1 MIEKSRWI
9 EKFESEL
16 ERKKVFCLY
25 GSIDDDYFYKESTC
39 DINEF
44 FEKKFGDN
52 KFIFFGTDYFEK
64 MIESEE
70 QQDEENEI
78 NSLSDGIFLNTRVDF
93 LKNVQKLEN
102 SSEKNIIIKDPRL
115 FFGDSSC
122 YDYSYTLRYFLE
134 YINSEKNDRKIIF
147 ICENLGD
154 FPEKLTVN
162 NPYVSTIYIDYPE
175 EDERETYIKDFLKFF
190 YHREKSGQESSF
202 IKEDFNIFLKITG
215 KRKLKEIANIFN
227 KSVRTKTI
235 YDPSKSIKEIVNDYD
250 FGEKK
255 SPWVNLKNS
264 TIKRLETKLKKRV
277 KGQDEA
283 IEFVKKVVYRAKLN
297 LNGVTQ
303 PYSTKPTG
311 VMFFTGPSGVGKT
324 ELAKAL
330 TECIFGDESAFKRF
344 DMSEYKSSESINK
357 LIGSDPGYVGYNE
370 GGQLTNWIMS
380 NPYSVILF
388 DEIDKANVK
397 IWDTFLQILEDGRLT
412 DNKGNTGYFTESII
426 IFTSNIG
433 NAEFD
438 EQSEKNPRKYYLDA
452 LNRYFEKEVGR
463 VEILNRFGNN
473 KVVFNHISEDVFEE
487 IIENKLKMVIENIK
501 KRIKNLELEI
511 ENMEEMKQFFLKKLD
526 DSKKFGA
533 RLVNTLIETYF
544 INEFSIFFTEKDN
557 KENEIIAF
565 IKDEKVEFR
574 C

>member
-16 ERKKVFCLY
+16 ERRKVFCLY

-39 DINEF
+39 NINEF
-44 FEKKFGDN
+44 FEKKFGDDL
-52 KFIFFGTDYFEK
+52 FIFFGTDYFEK
-64 MIESEE
+64 IIESEE
-70 QQDEENEI
+70 QQGEEND
-78 NSLSDGIFLNTRVDF
+78 LTDGIFLNTRVDF
-93 LKNVQKLEN
+93 LKNIQKLEN
-102 SSEKNIIIKDPRL
+102 LSEKNIIIKDPKL
-115 FFGDSSC
+115 FFGDASC

-134 YINSEKNDRKIIF
+134 YINSEENDKKIIF
-147 ICENLGD
+147 ISETLGD

-175 EDERETYIKDFLKFF
+175 EDERETYIKDILNFF
-190 YHREKSGQESSF
+190 SLREKTGEDSDS
-202 IKEDFNIFLKITG
+202 IKEDFNIFVKITG
-215 KRKLKEIANIFN
+215 KRKLKEVSNIFQ
-227 KSVRTKTI
+227 KAEETKTI
-235 YDPSKSIKEIVNDYD
+235 FDSEKSIKDIVNDYD

-255 SPWVNLKNS
+255 SPWINLKNS
-264 TIKRLETKLKKRV
+264 TIKRLEEKLKKRV
-277 KGQDEA
+277 KGQNEA
-283 IEFVKKVVYRAKLN
+283 IEFVKKVIYRAKLN
-297 LNGVTQ
+297 LNGVMQ

-324 ELAKAL
+324 ELAKTL
-330 TECIFGDESAFKRF
+330 TECIFGDESSFKRF
-344 DMSEYKSSESINK
+344 DMSEYKSAESINK

-438 EQSEKNPRKYYLDA
+438 EIAEKNPKKHYLDA
-452 LNRYFEKEVGR
+452 LNKYFEKEVGR
-463 VEILNRFGNN
+463 VEILNRFGDN
-473 KVVFNHISEDVFEE
+473 KIVFNHISNDVFEE
-487 IIENKLKMVIENIK
+487 IIETKLEIVIKNMK

-511 ENMEEMKQFFLKKLD
+511 ENIEEMKQFFMRKLET
-526 DSKKFGA
+526 SKKFGA
-533 RLVNTLIETYF
+533 RLVNTLIENYF
-544 INEFSIFFTEKDN
+544 INEFSIFYTEKNDN
-557 KENEIIAF
+557 KNRIIAF
-565 IKDEKVEFR
+565 VNDEKVEFR

>member
-16 ERKKVFCLY
+16 ERRKVFCLY
-25 GSIDDDYFYKESTC
+25 GSIDDDYFYKESTYN
-39 DINEF
+39 INEF
-44 FEKKFGDN
+44 FEKKFGDDL
-52 KFIFFGTDYFEK
+52 FIFFGTDYFEK
-64 MIESEE
+64 IIESEE
-70 QQDEENEI
+70 QQGEEND
-78 NSLSDGIFLNTRVDF
+78 LTDGIFLNTRVDF
-93 LKNVQKLEN
+93 LKNIQKLEN
-102 SSEKNIIIKDPRL
+102 LSEKNIIIKDPRL
-115 FFGDSSC
+115 FFGDASC

-134 YINSEKNDRKIIF
+134 YINSEENDKKIIF
-147 ICENLGD
+147 ISETLGD

-175 EDERETYIKDFLKFF
+175 EDEREAYIKDILNFF
-190 YHREKSGQESSF
+190 SLREKTGEDSDS
-202 IKEDFNIFLKITG
+202 IKEDFNIFVKITG
-215 KRKLKEIANIFN
+215 KRKLKEISNIFQ
-227 KSVRTKTI
+227 KAEETKTI
-235 YDPSKSIKEIVNDYD
+235 FDSEKSIKDIVNEYD
-250 FGEKK
+250 FGEKE
-255 SPWVNLKNS
+255 SPWINLKNS
-264 TIKRLETKLKKRV
+264 TIKRLEEKLKKRV

-283 IEFVKKVVYRAKLN
+283 IDFVKKVIYRAKLN
-297 LNGVTQ
+297 LNGVMQ

-344 DMSEYKSSESINK
+344 DMSEYKSAESINK

-438 EQSEKNPRKYYLDA
+438 EIAEKNPKKHYLDA
-452 LNRYFEKEVGR
+452 LNKYFEKEVGR
-463 VEILNRFGNN
+463 VEILNRFGDN
-473 KVVFNHISEDVFEE
+473 KIVFNHISEDVFEE
-487 IIENKLKMVIENIK
+487 IIETKLEIVIKNMK

-511 ENMEEMKQFFLKKLD
+511 ENIEEMKQFFMRKLET
-526 DSKKFGA
+526 SKKFGA
-533 RLVNTLIETYF
+533 RLVNTLIENYF
-544 INEFSIFFTEKDN
+544 INEFSIFYTEKNDN
-557 KENEIIAF
+557 KNKIIAF
-565 IKDEKVEFR
+565 VNDEKVEFR

>member
-16 ERKKVFCLY
+16 ERRKVFCLY

-39 DINEF
+39 NINEF
-44 FEKKFGDN
+44 FEKKFGDDL
-52 KFIFFGTDYFEK
+52 FIFFGTDYFEK
-64 MIESEE
+64 IIESEE
-70 QQDEENEI
+70 QQGEEND
-78 NSLSDGIFLNTRVDF
+78 LTDGIFLNTRVDF
-93 LKNVQKLEN
+93 LKNIQKLEN
-102 SSEKNIIIKDPRL
+102 LSEKNIIIKDPRL
-115 FFGDSSC
+115 FFGDASC

-134 YINSEKNDRKIIF
+134 YINSEENDKKIIF
-147 ICENLGD
+147 ISETLGD

-175 EDERETYIKDFLKFF
+175 EDEREAYIKDILNFF
-190 YHREKSGQESSF
+190 SLREKTGEDSNS

-215 KRKLKEIANIFN
+215 KRKLKEVSNIFQ
-227 KSVRTKTI
+227 KAEETKTI
-235 YDPSKSIKEIVNDYD
+235 FDSEKSIKDIVNDYD

-255 SPWVNLKNS
+255 SPWINLKNS
-264 TIKRLETKLKKRV
+264 TIKRLEEKLKKRV

-283 IEFVKKVVYRAKLN
+283 IEFVKKVIYRAKLN
-297 LNGVTQ
+297 LNGVMQ

-344 DMSEYKSSESINK
+344 DMSEYKSAESINK

-412 DNKGNTGYFTESII
+412 DSKGNTGYFTESII

-438 EQSEKNPRKYYLDA
+438 EIAEKNPKKHYLDA
-452 LNRYFEKEVGR
+452 LNKYFEKEVGR
-463 VEILNRFGNN
+463 VEILNRFGDN
-473 KVVFNHISEDVFEE
+473 KIVFNHISKDVFEE
-487 IIENKLKMVIENIK
+487 IIETKLEIVIKNMK

-511 ENMEEMKQFFLKKLD
+511 ENIEEMKQFFMRKLET
-526 DSKKFGA
+526 SKKFGA
-533 RLVNTLIETYF
+533 RLVNTLIENYF
-544 INEFSIFFTEKDN
+544 INEFSIFYTEKNDN
-557 KENEIIAF
+557 KNRIIAF
-565 IKDEKVEFR
+565 VNDEKVEFR

>member
-16 ERKKVFCLY
+16 ERRKVFCLY

-39 DINEF
+39 NINEF
-44 FEKKFGDN
+44 FEKKFGDDL
-52 KFIFFGTDYFEK
+52 FIFFGTDYFEK
-64 MIESEE
+64 IIESEE
-70 QQDEENEI
+70 QQGEEND
-78 NSLSDGIFLNTRVDF
+78 LTDGIFLNTRVDF
-93 LKNVQKLEN
+93 LKNIQKLEN
-102 SSEKNIIIKDPRL
+102 LSEKNIIIKDPRL
-115 FFGDSSC
+115 FFGDASC

-134 YINSEKNDRKIIF
+134 YINSEENDKKIIF
-147 ICENLGD
+147 ISETLGD

-175 EDERETYIKDFLKFF
+175 EDERETYIKDILNFF
-190 YHREKSGQESSF
+190 SLREKTGEDSDS
-202 IKEDFNIFLKITG
+202 IKEDFNIFVKITG
-215 KRKLKEIANIFN
+215 KRKLKEISNIFQ
-227 KSVRTKTI
+227 KAEETKTMF
-235 YDPSKSIKEIVNDYD
+235 DSEKSIKDIVNDYD
-250 FGEKK
+250 FGEKE
-255 SPWVNLKNS
+255 SPWMNLKTS
-264 TIKRLETKLKKRV
+264 TIKRLEEKLKKRV

-283 IEFVKKVVYRAKLN
+283 IEFVKKVIYRAKLN
-297 LNGVTQ
+297 LNGVMQ

-324 ELAKAL
+324 ELAKTL

-344 DMSEYKSSESINK
+344 DMSEYKSAESINK

-438 EQSEKNPRKYYLDA
+438 EIAEKNPKKHYLDA
-452 LNRYFEKEVGR
+452 LNKYFEKEVGR
-463 VEILNRFGNN
+463 VEILNRFGDN
-473 KVVFNHISEDVFEE
+473 KIVFNHISNDVFEE
-487 IIENKLKMVIENIK
+487 IIETKLEIVIKNMK

-511 ENMEEMKQFFLKKLD
+511 ENIEEMKQFFMRKLET
-526 DSKKFGA
+526 SKKFGA
-533 RLVNTLIETYF
+533 RLVNTLIENYF
-544 INEFSIFFTEKDN
+544 INEFSIFYTEKNDN
-557 KENEIIAF
+557 KNRIIAF
-565 IKDEKVEFR
+565 VNDEKVEFR

>member
-16 ERKKVFCLY
+16 ERRKVFCLY

-39 DINEF
+39 NINEF
-44 FEKKFGDN
+44 FEKKFGDDL
-52 KFIFFGTDYFEK
+52 FIFFGTDYFEK
-64 MIESEE
+64 IIESEE
-70 QQDEENEI
+70 QQGEEND
-78 NSLSDGIFLNTRVDF
+78 LTDGIFLNTRVDF
-93 LKNVQKLEN
+93 LKNIQKLEN
-102 SSEKNIIIKDPRL
+102 LSEKNIIIKDPRL
-115 FFGDSSC
+115 FFGDASC

-134 YINSEKNDRKIIF
+134 YINSEENDKKIIF
-147 ICENLGD
+147 ISETLGD

-175 EDERETYIKDFLKFF
+175 EDEREAYIKDILNFF
-190 YHREKSGQESSF
+190 SLREKTGEDSNS

-215 KRKLKEIANIFN
+215 KRKLKEVSNIFQ
-227 KSVRTKTI
+227 KAEETKTI
-235 YDPSKSIKEIVNDYD
+235 FDSEKSIKDIVNDYD

-255 SPWVNLKNS
+255 SPWINLKNS
-264 TIKRLETKLKKRV
+264 TIKRLEEKLKKRV

-283 IEFVKKVVYRAKLN
+283 IEFVKKVIYRAKLN
-297 LNGVTQ
+297 LNGVMQ

-344 DMSEYKSSESINK
+344 DMSEYKSAESINK

-433 NAEFD
+433 NAEFN
-438 EQSEKNPRKYYLDA
+438 EIAEKNPKKHYLDA
-452 LNRYFEKEVGR
+452 LNKYFEKEVGR
-463 VEILNRFGNN
+463 VEILNRFGDN
-473 KVVFNHISEDVFEE
+473 KIVFNHISEDVFEE
-487 IIENKLKMVIENIK
+487 IIETKLEIVIKNMK

-511 ENMEEMKQFFLKKLD
+511 ENIEEMKQFFMKKLET
-526 DSKKFGA
+526 SKKFGA
-533 RLVNTLIETYF
+533 RLVNTLIENYF
-544 INEFSIFFTEKDN
+544 INEFSIFYTEKNDN
-557 KENEIIAF
+557 KNRIIAF
-565 IKDEKVEFR
+565 VNDQKVEFR

>member
-16 ERKKVFCLY
+16 ERRKVFCLY
-25 GSIDDDYFYKESTC
+25 GSTDDDYFYKESTC
-39 DINEF
+39 NINEF
-44 FEKKFGDN
+44 FEKKFGDDL
-52 KFIFFGTDYFEK
+52 FVFFGTDYFEK
-64 MIESEE
+64 IIESEE
-70 QQDEENEI
+70 QQGEEND
-78 NSLSDGIFLNTRVDF
+78 LTDGIFLNTRVDF
-93 LKNVQKLEN
+93 LKNIKKLEN
-102 SSEKNIIIKDPRL
+102 LSEKNIIIKDPRL
-115 FFGDSSC
+115 FFGDASC

-134 YINSEKNDRKIIF
+134 YINSEENDKKIIF
-147 ICENLGD
+147 ISETLGD

-175 EDERETYIKDFLKFF
+175 EDEREAYIKDILNFF
-190 YHREKSGQESSF
+190 SLREKTGEDSDS
-202 IKEDFNIFLKITG
+202 IKEDFNIFVKITG
-215 KRKLKEIANIFN
+215 KRKLKEISNIFQ
-227 KSVRTKTI
+227 KAEETKTI
-235 YDPSKSIKEIVNDYD
+235 FDSEKSIKDIVNEYD
-250 FGEKK
+250 FGEKE
-255 SPWVNLKNS
+255 SPWINLKNS
-264 TIKRLETKLKKRV
+264 TIKRLEEKLKKRV

-283 IEFVKKVVYRAKLN
+283 IDFVKKVIYRAKLN
-297 LNGVTQ
+297 LNGVMQ

-344 DMSEYKSSESINK
+344 DMSEYKSAESINK

-438 EQSEKNPRKYYLDA
+438 EIAEKNPKKHYLDA
-452 LNRYFEKEVGR
+452 LNKYFEKEVGR
-463 VEILNRFGNN
+463 VEILNRFGDN
-473 KVVFNHISEDVFEE
+473 KIVFNHISEDVFEE
-487 IIENKLKMVIENIK
+487 IIETKLEIVIKNMK

-511 ENMEEMKQFFLKKLD
+511 ENIEEMKQFFMRKLET
-526 DSKKFGA
+526 SKKFGA
-533 RLVNTLIETYF
+533 RLVNTLIENYF
-544 INEFSIFFTEKDN
+544 INEFSIFYTEKNDN
-557 KENEIIAF
+557 KNKIIAF
-565 IKDEKVEFR
+565 VNDEKVEFR

>member
-16 ERKKVFCLY
+16 ERRKVFCLY

-39 DINEF
+39 NINEF
-44 FEKKFGDN
+44 FEKKFGDDL
-52 KFIFFGTDYFEK
+52 FIFFGTDYFEK
-64 MIESEE
+64 IIESEE
-70 QQDEENEI
+70 QQGEENDLI
-78 NSLSDGIFLNTRVDF
+78 DGIFLNTRVDF
-93 LKNVQKLEN
+93 LKNIQKLEN
-102 SSEKNIIIKDPRL
+102 LSEKNIIIKDPRL
-115 FFGDSSC
+115 FFGDASC

-134 YINSEKNDRKIIF
+134 YINSEENDKKIIF
-147 ICENLGD
+147 ISETLGD

-175 EDERETYIKDFLKFF
+175 EDEREAYIKDILNFF
-190 YHREKSGQESSF
+190 SLREKTGEDSDS
-202 IKEDFNIFLKITG
+202 IKEDFNIFVKITG
-215 KRKLKEIANIFN
+215 KRKLKEISNIFQ
-227 KSVRTKTI
+227 KAEETKTI
-235 YDPSKSIKEIVNDYD
+235 FDSEKSIKDIVNEYD
-250 FGEKK
+250 FGEKE
-255 SPWVNLKNS
+255 SPWINLKNS
-264 TIKRLETKLKKRV
+264 TIKRLEEKLKKRV

-283 IEFVKKVVYRAKLN
+283 IDFVKKVIYRAKLN
-297 LNGVTQ
+297 LNGVMQ

-344 DMSEYKSSESINK
+344 DMSEYKSAESINK

-438 EQSEKNPRKYYLDA
+438 EIAEKNPKKHYLDA
-452 LNRYFEKEVGR
+452 LNKYFEKEVGR
-463 VEILNRFGNN
+463 VEILNRFGDN
-473 KVVFNHISEDVFEE
+473 KIVFNHISEDVFEE
-487 IIENKLKMVIENIK
+487 IIETKLEIVIKNMK

-511 ENMEEMKQFFLKKLD
+511 ENIEEMKQFFMRKLET
-526 DSKKFGA
+526 SKKFGA
-533 RLVNTLIETYF
+533 RLVNTLIENYF
-544 INEFSIFFTEKDN
+544 INEFSIFYTEKNDN
-557 KENEIIAF
+557 KNKIIAF
-565 IKDEKVEFR
+565 VNDEKVEFR

>member
-16 ERKKVFCLY
+16 ERRRVFCLY
-25 GSIDDDYFYKESTC
+25 GSIDDDYFYRKSPYN
-39 DINEF
+39 INEF
-44 FEKKFGDN
+44 FEKKFGDDL
-52 KFIFFGTDYFEK
+52 FIFFGTDYFEK
-64 MIESEE
+64 IIESEE
-70 QQDEENEI
+70 RQTEENDLI
-78 NSLSDGIFLNTRVDF
+78 DGIFLNTRVDF
-93 LKNVQKLEN
+93 LKNIQKLEN
-102 SSEKNIIIKDPRL
+102 LSEKNIIIKDPRL
-115 FFGDSSC
+115 FFGDASC

-134 YINSEKNDRKIIF
+134 YINSGENDKKIIF
-147 ICENLGD
+147 ISETLGD

-175 EDERETYIKDFLKFF
+175 EDEREAYIKDILKFF
-190 YHREKSGQESSF
+190 SLREKTGEDSDS
-202 IKEDFNIFLKITG
+202 IKEDFNIFVKITG
-215 KRKLKEIANIFN
+215 KRKLKEISNIFQ
-227 KSVRTKTI
+227 KAEETKTI
-235 YDPSKSIKEIVNDYD
+235 FDSEKSIKDIVNDYD

-255 SPWVNLKNS
+255 SPWINLKTS
-264 TIKRLETKLKKRV
+264 TIKRLEEKLKKRV

-283 IEFVKKVVYRAKLN
+283 IEFVKKVIYRAKLN
-297 LNGVTQ
+297 LNGVMQ

-344 DMSEYKSSESINK
+344 DMSEYKSAESINK

-397 IWDTFLQILEDGRLT
+397 IWDAFLQILEDGRLT

-438 EQSEKNPRKYYLDA
+438 EIAEKNPKKHYLDA
-452 LNRYFEKEVGR
+452 LNKYFEKEVGR
-463 VEILNRFGNN
+463 VEILNRFGDN
-473 KVVFNHISEDVFEE
+473 KIVFNHISKDVFED
-487 IIENKLKMVIENIK
+487 IIETKLEVVIKNMK

-511 ENMEEMKQFFLKKLD
+511 ENIEEMKQFFMRKLET
-526 DSKKFGA
+526 SKKFGA
-533 RLVNTLIETYF
+533 RLVNTLIENYF
-544 INEFSIFFTEKDN
+544 INEFSIFYTEKNDKKN
-557 KENEIIAF
+557 RIIAF
-565 IKDEKVEFR
+565 VSDEKVGFR

>member
-16 ERKKVFCLY
+16 ERRKVFCLY

-39 DINEF
+39 NINEF
-44 FEKKFGDN
+44 FEKKFGDDL
-52 KFIFFGTDYFEK
+52 FIFFGTDYFEK
-64 MIESEE
+64 IIESEE
-70 QQDEENEI
+70 QQGEEND
-78 NSLSDGIFLNTRVDF
+78 LTDGIFLNTRVDF
-93 LKNVQKLEN
+93 LKNIQKLEN
-102 SSEKNIIIKDPRL
+102 LSEKNIIIKDPRL
-115 FFGDSSC
+115 FFGDASC
-122 YDYSYTLRYFLE
+122 YDYSYALRYFLE
-134 YINSEKNDRKIIF
+134 YINSEENDKKIIF
-147 ICENLGD
+147 ISETLGD

-175 EDERETYIKDFLKFF
+175 EDEREAYIKDILNFF
-190 YHREKSGQESSF
+190 SLREKTGEDSDS
-202 IKEDFNIFLKITG
+202 IKEDFNIFVKITG
-215 KRKLKEIANIFN
+215 KRKLKEISNIFQ
-227 KSVRTKTI
+227 KAEETKTI
-235 YDPSKSIKEIVNDYD
+235 FDSEKSIKDIVNEYD
-250 FGEKK
+250 FGEKE
-255 SPWVNLKNS
+255 SPWINLKNS
-264 TIKRLETKLKKRV
+264 TIKRLEEKLKKRV

-283 IEFVKKVVYRAKLN
+283 IDFVKKVIYRAKLN
-297 LNGVTQ
+297 LNGVMQ

-344 DMSEYKSSESINK
+344 DMSEYKSAESINK

-438 EQSEKNPRKYYLDA
+438 EIAEKNPKKHYLDA
-452 LNRYFEKEVGR
+452 LNKYFEKEVGR
-463 VEILNRFGNN
+463 VEILNRFGDN
-473 KVVFNHISEDVFEE
+473 KIVFNHISEDVFEE
-487 IIENKLKMVIENIK
+487 IIETKLEIVIKNMK

-511 ENMEEMKQFFLKKLD
+511 ENIEEMKQFFMRKLET
-526 DSKKFGA
+526 SKKFGA
-533 RLVNTLIETYF
+533 RLVNTLIENYF
-544 INEFSIFFTEKDN
+544 INEFSIFYTEKNDN
-557 KENEIIAF
+557 KNKIIAF
-565 IKDEKVEFR
+565 VNDEKVEFR

>member
-16 ERKKVFCLY
+16 ERRKVFCLY

-39 DINEF
+39 NINEF
-44 FEKKFGDN
+44 FEKKFGDDL
-52 KFIFFGTDYFEK
+52 FIFFGTDYFEK
-64 MIESEE
+64 IIESEE
-70 QQDEENEI
+70 QQGEEND
-78 NSLSDGIFLNTRVDF
+78 LTDGIFLNTRVDF
-93 LKNVQKLEN
+93 LKNIQKLEN
-102 SSEKNIIIKDPRL
+102 LSEKNIIIKDPRL
-115 FFGDSSC
+115 FFGDASC

-134 YINSEKNDRKIIF
+134 YINSEENDKKIIF
-147 ICENLGD
+147 ISETLGD

-175 EDERETYIKDFLKFF
+175 EDERETYIKDILNFF
-190 YHREKSGQESSF
+190 SLREKTGEDSDS
-202 IKEDFNIFLKITG
+202 IKEDFNIFVKITG
-215 KRKLKEIANIFN
+215 KRKLKEVSNIFQ
-227 KSVRTKTI
+227 KAEETKTI
-235 YDPSKSIKEIVNDYD
+235 FDSEKSIKDIVNDYD

-255 SPWVNLKNS
+255 SPWINLKNS
-264 TIKRLETKLKKRV
+264 TIKRLEEKLKKRV
-277 KGQDEA
+277 KGQNEA
-283 IEFVKKVVYRAKLN
+283 IEFVKKVIYRAKLN
-297 LNGVTQ
+297 LNGVMQ

-324 ELAKAL
+324 ELAKTL
-330 TECIFGDESAFKRF
+330 TECIFGDESSFKRF
-344 DMSEYKSSESINK
+344 DMSEYKSAESINK

-438 EQSEKNPRKYYLDA
+438 EIAEKNPKKHYLDA
-452 LNRYFEKEVGR
+452 LNKYFEKEVGR
-463 VEILNRFGNN
+463 VEILNRFGDN
-473 KVVFNHISEDVFEE
+473 KIVFNHISNDVFEE
-487 IIENKLKMVIENIK
+487 IIETKLEIVIKNMK

-511 ENMEEMKQFFLKKLD
+511 ENIEEMKQFFMRKLET
-526 DSKKFGA
+526 SKKFGA
-533 RLVNTLIETYF
+533 RLVNTLIENYF
-544 INEFSIFFTEKDN
+544 INEFSIFYTEKNDN
-557 KENEIIAF
+557 KNRIIAF
-565 IKDEKVEFR
+565 VNDEKVEFR

>member
-16 ERKKVFCLY
+16 ERRKVFCLY

-39 DINEF
+39 NINEF

-52 KFIFFGTDYFEK
+52 LFIFFGTDYFEK
-64 MIESEE
+64 IIESEE
-70 QQDEENEI
+70 QQGEEND
-78 NSLSDGIFLNTRVDF
+78 LTDGIFLNTRVDF
-93 LKNVQKLEN
+93 LKNIQKLEN
-102 SSEKNIIIKDPRL
+102 LSEKNIIIKDPRL
-115 FFGDSSC
+115 FFGDASC

-134 YINSEKNDRKIIF
+134 YINSEENDKKIIF
-147 ICENLGD
+147 ISETLGD

-175 EDERETYIKDFLKFF
+175 EDEREAYIKDILNFF
-190 YHREKSGQESSF
+190 SLREKTGEDSNS

-215 KRKLKEIANIFN
+215 KRKLKEVSNIFQ
-227 KSVRTKTI
+227 KAEETKTI
-235 YDPSKSIKEIVNDYD
+235 FDSEKSIKDIVNDYD

-255 SPWVNLKNS
+255 SPWINLKNS
-264 TIKRLETKLKKRV
+264 TIKRLEEKLKKRV

-283 IEFVKKVVYRAKLN
+283 IEFVKKVIYRAKLN
-297 LNGVTQ
+297 LNGVMQ

-344 DMSEYKSSESINK
+344 DMSEYKSAESINK

-433 NAEFD
+433 NAEFN
-438 EQSEKNPRKYYLDA
+438 EIAEKNPKKHYLDA
-452 LNRYFEKEVGR
+452 LNKYFEKEVGR
-463 VEILNRFGNN
+463 VEILNRFGDN
-473 KVVFNHISEDVFEE
+473 KIVFNHISEDVFEE
-487 IIENKLKMVIENIK
+487 IIETKLEIVIKNMK

-511 ENMEEMKQFFLKKLD
+511 ENIEEMKQFFMKKLET
-526 DSKKFGA
+526 SKKFGA
-533 RLVNTLIETYF
+533 RLVNTLIENYF
-544 INEFSIFFTEKDN
+544 INEFSIFYTEKNDN
-557 KENEIIAF
+557 KNRIIAF
-565 IKDEKVEFR
+565 VNDQKVEFR